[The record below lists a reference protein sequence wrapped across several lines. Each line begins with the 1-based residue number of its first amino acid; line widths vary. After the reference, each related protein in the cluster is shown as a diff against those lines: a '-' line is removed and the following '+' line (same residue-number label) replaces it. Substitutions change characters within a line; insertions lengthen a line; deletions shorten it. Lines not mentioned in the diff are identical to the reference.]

1 MSDQEFM
8 QRALALALCGRGWVN
23 PNPMVGAVV
32 VKNGEIVGEGYHAR
46 LGAAHAEV
54 AALDAAGDDARG
66 ATLYLTL
73 EPCHHWG
80 RTPPCTQRIIA
91 SGVSRVVAATPDV
104 NPLTAGLGAQALR
117 QAGIDVVM
125 GVEEEAAR
133 RLNEVFFKY
142 ITLKRPFLAL
152 KMGLSLDGKSA
163 AASGDSRW
171 VTGEA
176 ARALVQE
183 LRATYAA
190 VMVGIGTVLADD
202 PRLNC
207 RLPGAA
213 QPLRVVV
220 DGWAQTPT
228 NARMFQ
234 EPGGPVWIVTTEF
247 APPAKVAELKAA
259 GAEVLTCR
267 GDNQVDLDDLMAQL
281 GQREVASVL
290 LEGGATLGGAALH
303 SGVVDKLLFFVAPKV
318 VGGGGH
324 PAIGGPGVSTMQEA
338 LPLSRMTC
346 RPVGEDILIEA
357 YLEDTRCSR
366 V

>member
-1 MSDQEFM
+1 MSDREFM

-32 VKNGEIVGEGYHAR
+32 VKDGEIVGEGYHAR
-46 LGAAHAEV
+46 LGAEHAEV
-54 AALDAAGDDARG
+54 AALNAAGEQARG

-73 EPCHHWG
+73 EPCNHYG

-91 SGVSRVVAATPDV
+91 SGIQRVVAATPDV
-104 NPLTAGLGAQALR
+104 NPLTAGQGVQVLR
-117 QAGIDVVM
+117 EAGIEVLM
-125 GVEEEAAR
+125 GVEEDAAR

-142 ITLKRPFLAL
+142 ITLKRPFVAL

-163 AASGDSRW
+163 ASSGDSRW
-171 VTGEA
+171 VTGES
-176 ARALVQE
+176 ARAVVQE

-213 QPLRVVV
+213 QPIRVVV
-220 DGWAQTPT
+220 DGWAQTPPT
-228 NARMFQ
+228 ARMFS
-234 EPGGPVWIVTTEF
+234 EAGGPVWIATTEF
-247 APPAKVAELKAA
+247 APPAKVAALKAA

-267 GDNQVDLDDLMAQL
+267 GDNQVDLDDLMVQL
-281 GQREVASVL
+281 GQREVASIL

-303 SGVVDKLLFFVAPKV
+303 ANVVDKLLFFVAPKI

-324 PAIGGPGVSTMQEA
+324 PAIGGPGVATMDQA
-338 LPLSRMTC
+338 VPLSRMTC
-346 RPVGEDILIEA
+346 RPVGDDILIEA
-357 YLEDTRCSR
+357 YLEDSRCLQA
-366 V
+366 